1 MFLAQ
6 MSIPTTVAHSI
17 QQSFLS
23 MTMTMVLHGA
33 EMLIRASNVTS
44 GSFCTMGH
52 HLVSLGY
59 QKFDQPVS
67 DKFLFFSFSFYV
79 LFFPASQT
87 NNSSHIELLP
97 VKRFLW
103 FFYITNLFISCGNSN
118 QILCSLS
125 ELFLERSYIFL
136 SFKSKK
142 EKKRKEKKKRKEDDI

>member
-1 MFLAQ
+1 
-6 MSIPTTVAHSI
+6 
-17 QQSFLS
+17 
-23 MTMTMVLHGA
+23 MVLRCSFEQA
-33 EMLIRASNVTS
+33 MLQVEVFAPWVIISSLSATRNLSS
-44 GSFCTMGH
+44 LCQISF
-52 HLVSLGY
+52 
-59 QKFDQPVS
+59 F
-67 DKFLFFSFSFYV
+67 FFFFSFSFYV

>member
-67 DKFLFFSFSFYV
+67 DKFLFF
-79 LFFPASQT
+79 PASQT
-87 NNSSHIELLP
+87 NNSNHIELLP

-103 FFYITNLFISCGNSN
+103 FFYITNLFISCGTSN
-118 QILCSLS
+118 QILCSPS
-125 ELFLERSYIFL
+125 ELFLKRSHIFL
-136 SFKSKK
+136 PFKSKK
-142 EKKRKEKKKRKEDDI
+142 KRKG

>member
-1 MFLAQ
+1 
-6 MSIPTTVAHSI
+6 
-17 QQSFLS
+17 
-23 MTMTMVLHGA
+23 MVLRCSFEQA
-33 EMLIRASNVTS
+33 MLQVEVFAPWVIISSLSATRNLSS
-44 GSFCTMGH
+44 LCQISF
-52 HLVSLGY
+52 
-59 QKFDQPVS
+59 F
-67 DKFLFFSFSFYV
+67 FFFSFSFYV